1 MNPTFR
7 DQLKQWKKE
16 NGMQHK
22 DTPIIES
29 PKKSPPKKK
38 DELSES
44 DLRYLMGT
52 GMPTYKRHR
61 GSIRRR

>member
-22 DTPIIES
+22 DPPIVES
-29 PKKSPPKKK
+29 PKKSPPKKMDK
-38 DELSES
+38 LSES

-52 GMPTYKRHR
+52 GRPTY
-61 GSIRRR
+61 RRNKGALRQR